1 MGAKVDSSAA
11 ALRAFAILE
20 TVAGAGRPVS
30 MSEIVE
36 ALRLPKPTVYRLL
49 GLLEQA
55 LLVQREPSSKRYS
68 IGPRASRFAL
78 DALTNSATRGARHA
92 ILQRLVDDIGETCN
106 FTILDGA
113 EVVYLDRVET
123 AWPLRMN
130 LQTGSRVPLHCSASG
145 KLLLAHLP
153 RAARQ
158 RLLER
163 LPLERFTDHTLT
175 TRARLER
182 ELERIRAA
190 GYATDDEEYITGLV
204 CVAAPVRIARGRVA
218 AAVAVHAPTS
228 RLPLD
233 EALKHLPDLER
244 AADAL
249 SETLMADAAAAAAP
263 VRRRTALATTP

>member
-1 MGAKVDSSAA
+1 M
-11 ALRAFAILE
+11 
-20 TVAGAGRPVS
+20 
-30 MSEIVE
+30 
-36 ALRLPKPTVYRLL
+36 
-49 GLLEQA
+49 
-55 LLVQREPSSKRYS
+55 
-68 IGPRASRFAL
+68 
-78 DALTNSATRGARHA
+78 
-92 ILQRLVDDIGETCN
+92 
-106 FTILDGA
+106 
-113 EVVYLDRVET
+113 VYLDRVET

-163 LPLERFTDHTLT
+163 LPLERFTDSTLT
-175 TRARLER
+175 SRAKLER

-190 GYATDDEEYITGLV
+190 GGATDDQEYITGLI
-204 CVAAPVRIARGRVA
+204 CVAAPVRVARGRVA

-228 RLPLD
+228 HLPLD

-249 SETLMADAAAAAAP
+249 SETLMADAAAAAASA
-263 VRRRTALATTP
+263 RRRAAQPASP